1 MNNYKNS
8 LKNHTNLNGELN
20 DYKNIFILDS
30 SILPDMPAHPTTF
43 NVCINVARIVQN
55 LDQEGKI

>member
-1 MNNYKNS
+1 MSNFKNS

-20 DYKNIFILDS
+20 ESQNIFLLDS

-43 NVCINVARIVQN
+43 NVCINVARIVKN
-55 LDQEGKI
+55 LNEEGRI